1 MIITFANFKGGVG
14 KTTATSLFAFI
25 LSEMKGKKVL
35 VVDTDPQAS
44 LTEDLERT
52 FKVNIDYDKNIFN
65 SIFVNSDISDDIQS
79 LSNNLDILAGSWDL
93 VNFKDNAVKNF
104 EPEYHSIL
112 LKVLL
117 NGIEEDYDFILID
130 TAPTTDIT
138 MDNAVFAS
146 DWIII
151 PTKTERPA
159 FSSTEKYYNYL
170 LNLYRNKDTNFE
182 LLGILPYLVGDSA
195 TDKRLLK
202 NYEEFFEGYLFTN
215 SIRQSDR
222 VKTWFDFGIT
232 TNEAHDKNTIS
243 MYGKVVE
250 EALNKIKG
258 I

>member
-14 KTTATSLFAFI
+14 KTTTTSMFAFI
-25 LSEMKGKKVL
+25 LSEIENKKIL

-52 FKVNIDYDKNIFN
+52 FKLELNYDKNIFN
-65 SIFVNSDISDDIQS
+65 SIFGNNEVSNNIQS
-79 LSNNLDILAGSWDL
+79 LSDNLDILAGSWDL
-93 VNFKDNAVKNF
+93 VNFKNKASENYQ
-104 EPEYHSIL
+104 PEYHSIL
-112 LKVLL
+112 LKTLL
-117 NGIEEDYDFILID
+117 KGIKEDYDYILID

-170 LNLYRNKDTNFE
+170 LDLYKNQDTAFE

-202 NYEEFFEGYLFTN
+202 NYKSFFEGYLFTN
-215 SIRQSDR
+215 TIRQSDR
-222 VKTWFDFGIT
+222 VKTWFDYGIT
-232 TNEAHDKNTIS
+232 TNQAHDKNTLS
-243 MYGKVVE
+243 MYEKVVD
-250 EALNKIKG
+250 EALSKIKEV
-258 I
+258 